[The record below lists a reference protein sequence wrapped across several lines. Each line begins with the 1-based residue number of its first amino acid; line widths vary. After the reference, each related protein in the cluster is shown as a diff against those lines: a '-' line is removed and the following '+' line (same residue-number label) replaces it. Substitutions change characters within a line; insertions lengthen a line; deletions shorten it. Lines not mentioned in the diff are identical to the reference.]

1 MKASQSYTDRAGI
14 DARANSALLA
24 IEAMLADRRIP
35 AAVRLALVARRLG
48 REPIFTDTAPAACT
62 VRKEAAQYANTWWP
76 E

>member
-14 DARANSALLA
+14 DARANSALLT

-35 AAVRLALVARRLG
+35 AAVRLALVARRLE
-48 REPIFTDTAPAACT
+48 REPILTDTSPAAYT
-62 VRKEAAQYANTWWP
+62 VREAAAQYANTWWP